1 MKKILIIVGILSTTS
16 CGVFKVTAEQ
26 EQIEYE
32 LDKLY
37 LEYAHERD
45 SLVLEYL
52 HDRHYKSCQNCDE
65 ID

>member
-26 EQIEYE
+26 ELIEYE

-37 LEYAHERD
+37 LEYAHKRD
-45 SLVLEYL
+45 SLTIEYL
-52 HDRHYKSCQNCDE
+52 HDRHYEKNCKNCK
-65 ID
+65 